1 MCKFIDPKHPGA
13 KCRKYR
19 CNYAHTQD
27 ELKIALYK
35 NKYQQSEFYK
45 EEKCPQGDKCPKIGC
60 KFYHNITEKRV
71 NIAIYNL
78 KKSLLKTYAQHE
90 LNLILQKQKKGWRYN
105 KNNLDVSQILVRK
118 SMLEDGEVQEIC
130 QMIGILREKLEKYKE
145 ESSEGQIRIKKI
157 SVDLIST
164 ESLVKG
170 QDKLVFINALHG
182 QFDDILFKS
191 KEFSYER
198 IS

>member
-1 MCKFIDPKHPGA
+1 
-13 KCRKYR
+13 
-19 CNYAHTQD
+19 
-27 ELKIALYK
+27 
-35 NKYQQSEFYK
+35 
-45 EEKCPQGDKCPKIGC
+45 
-60 KFYHNITEKRV
+60 
-71 NIAIYNL
+71 
-78 KKSLLKTYAQHE
+78 
-90 LNLILQKQKKGWRYN
+90 
-105 KNNLDVSQILVRK
+105 
-118 SMLEDGEVQEIC
+118 
-130 QMIGILREKLEKYKE
+130 MIGILREKLEKYKE